1 MNNMNFKNIDSVSC
15 GNIQNCH
22 KIIKKKEVLKI
33 KLPFLLLV
41 VTKSEY

>member
-1 MNNMNFKNIDSVSC
+1 MNNMNFKNINSVSC
-15 GNIQNCH
+15 RNIQNCH
-22 KIIKKKEVLKI
+22 KIIKKEVLKI

>member
-22 KIIKKKEVLKI
+22 KIIKKGSFKNKTSFFIIGSYEK
-33 KLPFLLLV
+33 
-41 VTKSEY
+41 